1 MIILMAGGDNRNSQ
15 VAMGRA
21 DAEKQFQEAI
31 EAGREEGEKM
41 CTDMIS
47 LACQVSICSS
57 LLVSGG
63 ESGGKDGSRK
73 NIIGMHLLFGNRG
86 E

>member
-1 MIILMAGGDNRNSQ
+1 MHGLGGKSDQAVSGEKVGGNENFDQ

-31 EAGREEGEKM
+31 EEGRESGEKM

-47 LACQVSICSS
+47 LACQVCFCSS
-57 LLVSGG
+57 LKVE
-63 ESGGKDGSRK
+63 ESMEVGSRK
-73 NIIGMHLLFGNRG
+73 AMIS
-86 E
+86 

>member
-1 MIILMAGGDNRNSQ
+1 MGGNEYIDQ

-31 EAGREEGEKM
+31 EEGREEGENM

-47 LACQVSICSS
+47 LACQVKRCDSCW
-57 LLVSGG
+57 G
-63 ESGGKDGSRK
+63 
-73 NIIGMHLLFGNRG
+73 
-86 E
+86 

>member
-1 MIILMAGGDNRNSQ
+1 MGGNEYIEQ

-31 EAGREEGEKM
+31 EEGREEGENM

-47 LACQVSICSS
+47 LACQVKRCDSCWGQK
-57 LLVSGG
+57 L
-63 ESGGKDGSRK
+63 
-73 NIIGMHLLFGNRG
+73 
-86 E
+86 